1 MLRLNSGTRGQNLI
15 IHLLWATAGLL
26 FTCIQPYHP
35 LPLDEFS
42 FEEMRT
48 WSQCKIS
55 SSCLCVWY
63 NSRELIYRGSP
74 RFPTPMVKSSSKDL
88 LPPIKSYWVES
99 QPAFMDSC
107 LSQAFGLSTQ
117 QISTS
122 QQTFVLMKTS
132 FFFVVR
138 RHLEDVLIKTNIFIL
153 LIRLQDFLIKTN
165 IFVLVIRLQDVF
177 KTSSR
182 RLAKTSS
189 RHLEDVFKT
198 FSFSFS
204 F

>member
-1 MLRLNSGTRGQNLI
+1 
-15 IHLLWATAGLL
+15 
-26 FTCIQPYHP
+26 
-35 LPLDEFS
+35 
-42 FEEMRT
+42 MRT

-107 LSQAFGLSTQ
+107 LLQAFGLSTQ

-122 QQTFVLMKTS
+122 QQTFVLKTS
-132 FFFVVR
+132 FVVR
-138 RHLEDVLIKTNIFIL
+138 RRLDQDEYIHLAH
-153 LIRLQDFLIKTN
+153 
-165 IFVLVIRLQDVF
+165 
-177 KTSSR
+177 TSSR
-182 RLAKTSS
+182 RLDQDQYIRLGHTSSKLLQDVLQKRLQDILKTSS
-189 RHLEDVFKT
+189 RHFRFHFRFEGVFKT
-198 FSFSFS
+198 SCKDAFKTCSRRIIELICSC
-204 F
+204 